1 MGLAKIYPYTKF
13 EVSGFTRFRFT
24 EEGLQF
30 KIIGPCLDLTMP
42 LWGYFVTREMGLAKI
57 YPYTK
62 YDVSSIT
69 RSSDRAHVPCNG
81 WMRKGVCAQMQIQ
94 MGICRARLTNC
105 PGALTECQNAM

>member
-42 LWGYFVTREMGLAKI
+42 LLGVRATIALSAIVARSPYFK
-57 YPYTK
+57 
-62 YDVSSIT
+62 D
-69 RSSDRAHVPCNG
+69 
-81 WMRKGVCAQMQIQ
+81 Q
-94 MGICRARLTNC
+94 
-105 PGALTECQNAM
+105 ALV